1 VGAWKWRGVK
11 VVSAFNSPLESGLRA
26 IAILVEAFPVA
37 LDLEYLV
44 FFDYLTVHSGD
55 VEDGPESLHSPLPM
69 RSGELTVRRE
79 LIERGLLLMMSRNLA
94 DRLAS
99 SEGFKYIAT
108 ESASVF
114 LEMLCSQYT
123 LKLRERSRWVISIF
137 GNFTPEQIRAQER
150 QLFRSWTNQFQ
161 PMESSTS
168 RFL

>member
-1 VGAWKWRGVK
+1 M
-11 VVSAFNSPLESGLRA
+11 VSAFNSPLESGLRA
-26 IAILVEAFPVA
+26 TTILLEVFPLA

-55 VEDGPESLHSPLPM
+55 VEGGPESLHVPLPM

-79 LIERGLLLMMSRNLA
+79 LIERGLLLMMSRNLT

-108 ESASVF
+108 ENASVF
-114 LEMLCSQYT
+114 LEMLCSPYT
-123 LKLRERSRWVISIF
+123 LKLRERAKWVISTF
-137 GNFTPEQIRAQER
+137 GSFTPEQIRAQER

-161 PMESSTS
+161 AIESSTS
-168 RFL
+168 RFS

>member
-1 VGAWKWRGVK
+1 MA
-11 VVSAFNSPLESGLRA
+11 SAFNSPLESGLRA
-26 IAILVEAFPVA
+26 VTILLEVFPLA

-55 VEDGPESLHSPLPM
+55 VESGPESLHAPLPM

-79 LIERGLLLMMSRNLA
+79 LIKRGLLLMRSRNLA

-108 ESASVF
+108 ENASVF
-114 LEMLCSQYT
+114 LEMLCSPYT
-123 LKLRERSRWVISIF
+123 LKLRERAKWVILTF
-137 GNFTPEQIRAQER
+137 GSFTPEQIRAQER

-161 PMESSTS
+161 AIESSTS
-168 RFL
+168 TFS